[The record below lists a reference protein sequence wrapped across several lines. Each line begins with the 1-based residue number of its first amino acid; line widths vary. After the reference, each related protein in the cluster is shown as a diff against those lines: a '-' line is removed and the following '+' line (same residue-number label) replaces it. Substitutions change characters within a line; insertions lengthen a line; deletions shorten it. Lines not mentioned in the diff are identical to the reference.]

1 MCIYVAW
8 LNFYSFNRKWLKLL
22 WLEVA
27 YNLKYHRNKKV
38 HNIQYW
44 RQEIS
49 LGQILLMTTA
59 NDEFARD
66 HKTYT
71 DL

>member
-1 MCIYVAW
+1 MHT
-8 LNFYSFNRKWLKLL
+8 
-22 WLEVA
+22 LEVA